1 MNTREYIESGIIES
15 YVLGMASP
23 EEAAELESLCLQF
36 PEIKE
41 ALTAFEIAL
50 EKNAMANAIPPPPG
64 VIKALFQELASSF
77 AKSSDSNSIVAN
89 DNITQLNAAAST
101 QTALPTQPATVVAM
115 NSFSRYFAAA
125 AIILLVVSGG
135 LNIYFYSKFTQT
147 TQQYQALLLE
157 KNTLQANNQ
166 IMQTKSLDLFN
177 SMQMMAD
184 PNMQKIA
191 MPGIPGK
198 ESNYATVFWDAK
210 SKDVY
215 ILPNKLPQ
223 PAQGKQYQLW
233 AIVDGKPVDAGVL
246 GDCAG
251 LCKMK
256 NIPTASMFAITLEK
270 EGGSPTP
277 TLTEMYVAGKV
288 G

>member
-1 MNTREYIESGIIES
+1 MNTTEYIESGIIET

-23 EEAAELESLCLQF
+23 EEAAELEALCLEF
-36 PEIKE
+36 PEIKA
-41 ALTAFEIAL
+41 ALNAFEETL

-64 VIKALFQELASSF
+64 VKKALFKELEFSF
-77 AKSSDSNSIVAN
+77 AKTSLPEEPN
-89 DNITQLNAAAST
+89 
-101 QTALPTQPATVVAM
+101 QTVLPTQPAPVVAM
-115 NSFSRYFAAA
+115 KSFSRYFAAA
-125 AIILLVVSGG
+125 AIILLMISGG
-135 LNIYFYSKFTQT
+135 LNIYFYSKFTET
-147 TQQYQALLLE
+147 TQQYQALLIE

-166 IMQTKSLDLFN
+166 IIQTKSLDLFN

-191 MPGIPGK
+191 MPGVPGK
-198 ESNYATVFWDAK
+198 EVNYATVFWDAK

-215 ILPNKLPQ
+215 LLPNKLPQ

-233 AIVDGKPVDAGVL
+233 AIVDGKPVDAGVM
-246 GDCAG
+246 GDCTG

-256 NIPTASMFAITLEK
+256 NIPAASMFAITLER

-277 TLTEMYVAGKV
+277 TLSEMYVAGKV